1 MTRVIILCGAKKAW
15 SGRPA
20 SHLYEGTYFRA
31 CRAPCRSVAGDDVRI
46 LSAKHGLVSSSA
58 SLGSND
64 TCFGQEGR
72 ISHDELA
79 RQAKALGWRP
89 SAVIALG
96 DVITSSPCATPSRR
110 LAPSPTRF
118 AEANGADLGRQIGRL
133 PMNRSRPPL

>member
-1 MTRVIILCGAKKAW
+1 MSSSLAARRRRRAAAL
-15 SGRPA
+15 PA
-20 SHLYEGTYFRA
+20 SLTKARTF
-31 CRAPCRSVAGDDVRI
+31 APAEPHARSVAGDDDIRI
-46 LSAKHGLVSSSA
+46 LSAKHGLVSFSA
-58 SLGSND
+58 SLESND